1 MKSVTKH
8 GGSRGRRARGRVV
21 VLGGGYAGTMAALR
35 LAPYARVTLV
45 DPSDRFT
52 MGAPP
57 MPLRHGG
64 GSAFTNWPPAAPK

>member
-8 GGSRGRRARGRVV
+8 GGSRGRKARGRVV

-52 MGAPP
+52 ERVR
-57 MPLRHGG
+57 LHEL
-64 GSAFTNWPPAAPK
+64 AAGRPK